1 MIYLRSIRHLARDI
15 ARAAR
20 RFAEDYHNVTYD
32 AAMLRAGTDPSWS
45 PSVVAARVGM
55 AADLR
60 FEVGLADEDLAR
72 LDRDLSRWEDVQ

>member
-1 MIYLRSIRHLARDI
+1 MSIYLKSIRDLARDL

-60 FEVGLADEDLAR
+60 FEVGLADEDLEEW
-72 LDRDLSRWEDVQ
+72 DRELAWGDA